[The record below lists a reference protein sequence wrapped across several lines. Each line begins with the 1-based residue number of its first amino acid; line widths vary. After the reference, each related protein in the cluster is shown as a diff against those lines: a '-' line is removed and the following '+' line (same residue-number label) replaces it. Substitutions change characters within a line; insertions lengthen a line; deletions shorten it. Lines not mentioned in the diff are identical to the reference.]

1 MKKSTFIDYTVIL
14 AALSNRKK
22 RRSEKRKQLLLRAL
36 ENVSSIPNQH
46 PVAA

>member
-22 RRSEKRKQLLLRAL
+22 RRREKRKQLLSLAT
-36 ENVSSIPNQH
+36 ENVSSISNQH

>member
-22 RRSEKRKQLLLRAL
+22 RRKEKRSLLLSRAK
-36 ENVSSIPNQH
+36 ENVNSILRQH